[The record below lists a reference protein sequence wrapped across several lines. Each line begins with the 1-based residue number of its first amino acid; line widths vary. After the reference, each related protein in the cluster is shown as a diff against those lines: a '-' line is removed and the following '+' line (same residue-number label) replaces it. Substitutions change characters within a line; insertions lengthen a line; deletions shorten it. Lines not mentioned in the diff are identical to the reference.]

1 MNKSKTSSQRKQ
13 RDSSIVSKWVG
24 ECWDNQTH
32 GWHDDEVI
40 MIKIDIMVMI
50 IVDNDDN
57 KLTVDIMV
65 MVKSTVDS
73 KEKSLE

>member
-1 MNKSKTSSQRKQ
+1 
-13 RDSSIVSKWVG
+13 
-24 ECWDNQTH
+24 
-32 GWHDDEVI
+32 

-65 MVKSTVDS
+65 MVKSTVYS

>member
-1 MNKSKTSSQRKQ
+1 
-13 RDSSIVSKWVG
+13 
-24 ECWDNQTH
+24 
-32 GWHDDEVI
+32 
-40 MIKIDIMVMI
+40 MIKMDIMVMI
-50 IVDNDDN
+50 IIDNDDN

>member
-1 MNKSKTSSQRKQ
+1 
-13 RDSSIVSKWVG
+13 
-24 ECWDNQTH
+24 
-32 GWHDDEVI
+32 
-40 MIKIDIMVMI
+40 MIKIDRMVMI

>member
-1 MNKSKTSSQRKQ
+1 
-13 RDSSIVSKWVG
+13 
-24 ECWDNQTH
+24 
-32 GWHDDEVI
+32 
-40 MIKIDIMVMI
+40 MIKIDIMVMLI
-50 IVDNDDN
+50 GDNDDN

>member
-1 MNKSKTSSQRKQ
+1 
-13 RDSSIVSKWVG
+13 
-24 ECWDNQTH
+24 
-32 GWHDDEVI
+32 

>member
-1 MNKSKTSSQRKQ
+1 
-13 RDSSIVSKWVG
+13 
-24 ECWDNQTH
+24 
-32 GWHDDEVI
+32 
-40 MIKIDIMVMI
+40 MIKMDIMVMI

>member
-1 MNKSKTSSQRKQ
+1 ML
-13 RDSSIVSKWVG
+13 
-24 ECWDNQTH
+24 
-32 GWHDDEVI
+32 
-40 MIKIDIMVMI
+40 KIDRMVMLI
-50 IVDNDDN
+50 GDNDDK

>member
-1 MNKSKTSSQRKQ
+1 M
-13 RDSSIVSKWVG
+13 IYG
-24 ECWDNQTH
+24 
-32 GWHDDEVI
+32 EVI
-40 MIKIDIMVMI
+40 LIKIDRMVMI

>member
-1 MNKSKTSSQRKQ
+1 
-13 RDSSIVSKWVG
+13 
-24 ECWDNQTH
+24 
-32 GWHDDEVI
+32 
-40 MIKIDIMVMI
+40 MIKIDIIVML
-50 IVDNDDN
+50 IVDNNDN

>member
-1 MNKSKTSSQRKQ
+1 MM
-13 RDSSIVSKWVG
+13 V
-24 ECWDNQTH
+24 
-32 GWHDDEVI
+32 
-40 MIKIDIMVMI
+40 MVMI
-50 IVDNDDN
+50 IVDKDDN

>member
-1 MNKSKTSSQRKQ
+1 
-13 RDSSIVSKWVG
+13 
-24 ECWDNQTH
+24 
-32 GWHDDEVI
+32 
-40 MIKIDIMVMI
+40 MIKIDRMVML

>member
-1 MNKSKTSSQRKQ
+1 ML
-13 RDSSIVSKWVG
+13 
-24 ECWDNQTH
+24 
-32 GWHDDEVI
+32 
-40 MIKIDIMVMI
+40 KIDRMVI
-50 IVDNDDN
+50 LIGDNDDK